1 MEKLIKRHE
10 QAKNDILK
18 KMKILKFKYFNTRNI
33 IIFSKQKSQT
43 NQIINLENTEE
54 KFMK

>member
-1 MEKLIKRHE
+1 
-10 QAKNDILK
+10 
-18 KMKILKFKYFNTRNI
+18 MKILKFKYFNTKNTI
-33 IIFSKQKSQT
+33 TYSKQKSQT